1 MDNTDLKKY
10 IEQTGVVAE
19 ILTMQGRVHSVAAAS
34 KELSVP
40 ADHFIKTVVFTS
52 PEKKFI
58 LAIVKG
64 TDRASSK
71 RIGNTLSISR
81 PKLATPEEAL
91 ELTGYAV
98 GGTPP
103 VGIRNARV
111 LIDPKVMEMDTVI
124 GGGGTDHHL
133 LKIAPEE
140 IVKATN
146 GKVTRVRK

>member
-1 MDNTDLKKY
+1 MDNTNLKKY

-19 ILTMQGRVHSVAAAS
+19 ILTMKGRVHSVAAAS
-34 KELSVP
+34 KELGVP

-52 PEKKFI
+52 HEEKPI

-71 RIGNTLSISR
+71 RIGNALGISR
-81 PKLATPEEAL
+81 PNLATPEEAF

-111 LIDPKVMEMDTVI
+111 LIDPKVMDMNTVI

-133 LKIAPEE
+133 LKIAPKE